1 MRMGT
6 GFGGLRVIALE
17 SRFAEEMAQLISRH
31 GGVPQMAPSMSEVPL
46 EENVRAFDF
55 ADQLLHGEI
64 QVAIFM
70 TGVGTRTLAEV
81 PESRYSRQSLVE
93 ALSKI
98 AVVARGPKPV
108 AALRSW
114 GVPISI
120 TVPEPNT
127 WREIL

>member
-1 MRMGT
+1 MGMGT
-6 GFGGLRVIALE
+6 GFDGLRVIAFE
-17 SRFAEEMAQLISRH
+17 SRFAQEMAQLISRH

-55 ADQLLHGEI
+55 ADQLLRGEI

-81 PESRYSRQSLVE
+81 LESRHSRQSLVE

-98 AVVARGPKPV
+98 AVVA
-108 AALRSW
+108 
-114 GVPISI
+114 
-120 TVPEPNT
+120 
-127 WREIL
+127 